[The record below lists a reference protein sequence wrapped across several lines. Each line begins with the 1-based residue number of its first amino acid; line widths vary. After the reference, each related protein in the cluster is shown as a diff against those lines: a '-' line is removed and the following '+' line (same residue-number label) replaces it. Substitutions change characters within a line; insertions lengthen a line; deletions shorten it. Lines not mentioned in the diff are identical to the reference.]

1 MALVLAGCAPAD
13 TPSPSVAESASATG
27 ATVTVHVVDS
37 SFGPNITVAAG
48 TTVVFVNDGGLKHT
62 ASHGTDGQLVE
73 DWLFDLVLEPGAS
86 DRYTVDEPGTYPI
99 TCIVHPLMNMTIT
112 VE

>member
-1 MALVLAGCAPAD
+1 MTTPRRRWTTPRLAAAMALVLAGCAPAD

-37 SFGPNITVAAG
+37 SFGPNITVA
-48 TTVVFVNDGGLKHT
+48 D
-62 ASHGTDGQLVE
+62 GTDGQLVE

-86 DRYTVDEPGTYPI
+86 DSYTFDEPGTYPV